1 MVSEAEKLRDSIVV
15 GAVLES
21 LFLEMVAKLADV
33 RCDDVKEQE
42 TSKNEREDEELYMFV
57 PV

>member
-1 MVSEAEKLRDSIVV
+1 MV